1 MTQLTTATLKPAPG
15 LVVRDPDTREP
26 LRADGEPK
34 PITTYWARRLV
45 DGDVQLVP
53 VEPASTPHQA

>member
-1 MTQLTTATLKPAPG
+1 LTQPITATLKPAPG

-34 PITTYWARRLV
+34 LLTTYWSRRLV
-45 DGDVQLVP
+45 DGDVHLVP
-53 VEPASTPHQA
+53 IEPASTPLQA